1 MPHNHDPAQMTAM
14 LAKAETLVEALPYL
28 QRYAGRTFVVKYG
41 GHAMIDDALK
51 ASFAQ
56 DVVLLRHVGIQ
67 LVVVH
72 GGGPQIDAAL
82 SRMGVKY
89 TQPSA
94 EVRDKLRADYANNAD
109 SLTAASQVIAIN
121 FQTVAA
127 ANNYWR

>member
-1 MPHNHDPAQMTAM
+1 VQTALQKAKI
-14 LAKAETLVEALPYL
+14 LAEALPWL
-28 QRYAGRTFVVKYG
+28 RVFAGKTFVVKYG

-82 SRMGVKY
+82 SRM
-89 TQPSA
+89 A
-94 EVRDKLRADYANNAD
+94 
-109 SLTAASQVIAIN
+109 
-121 FQTVAA
+121 
-127 ANNYWR
+127 